1 MINLNQNNDPANN
14 IVDLEQ
20 KNNFLKFCTL
30 VCIIHNKKLNLA
42 NIFLLILQ
50 EKQIKKLYMLMCD
63 FDTEMEALKSFFDF
77 DSTLHKSKYIKKY
90 LNSRTFKRTNDRAR
104 KKRL

>member
-1 MINLNQNNDPANN
+1 MINLNQNTDPANN

-50 EKQIKKLYMLMCD
+50 EKQIKKLYMEMCD

-90 LNSRTFKRTNDRAR
+90 LNSRTFKRTNDCPR

>member
-1 MINLNQNNDPANN
+1 MNNLNQNTDPANN

-50 EKQIKKLYMLMCD
+50 EKQIKKLYMEMCD

-90 LNSRTFKRTNDRAR
+90 LNSRTFKRTNDCPR

>member
-1 MINLNQNNDPANN
+1 MINLNARTDPSSD
-14 IVDLEQ
+14 IEYREH

-30 VCIIHNKKLNLA
+30 LCIIHNKKLNLA
-42 NIFLLILQ
+42 SIFLLILQ
-50 EKQIKKLYMLMCD
+50 EKPIKELYMSMCD
-63 FDTEMEALKSFFDF
+63 FDSEMEALKSFFEY

-90 LNSRTFKRTNDRAR
+90 LNSPMFKRKNDRIR